1 MRSLAILLLGLWGP
15 VGAAPQD
22 TTSAPSS
29 VTAYTR
35 YLDALDNEDLDA
47 ISRGADYFKAHIVQ
61 LSVAEIDS
69 ACAAFMLVL
78 AATISHHND
87 VIWEDLA
94 FMEQLHGQGADSDP
108 DIQAYLNTLDRNGLG
123 LYTFGRLYYVDQKDD
138 YLYDRFAPYVSR
150 AVRDYLI
157 LRRDELAAGFADDAK
172 LLISLTDLGARIIRW
187 EKYLAE
193 HPHSVVAD
201 LADYYYRIYLST
213 FLTGLKNA
221 PVFDGNGTIQPRF
234 VTAFDRFSKRYSDTQ
249 SGQLVRQFNDILI
262 TSDFR
267 WSPGV
272 KAFYVGHGI
281 RNMHTAQLP
290 LR

>member
-1 MRSLAILLLGLWGP
+1 MRSLAILLLGLCGP
-15 VGAAPQD
+15 VGATPQD
-22 TTSAPSS
+22 TTAAPSP
-29 VTAYTR
+29 VTAYTH

-47 ISRGADYFKAHIVQ
+47 ISRGADYFKAHIAQ
-61 LSVAEIDS
+61 LSVAEIDT
-69 ACAAFMLVL
+69 ACAAFMLFL

-87 VIWEDLA
+87 VIWEDLD
-94 FMEQLHGQGADSDP
+94 FMERLHDQGDHADP
-108 DIQAYLNTLDRNGLG
+108 DMQAYRNTLDRNGLS
-123 LYTFGRLYYVDQKDD
+123 LYTFGRLNYVDQKDD
-138 YLYDRFAPYVSR
+138 YLYHRFAPYVSR

-157 LRRDELAAGFADDAK
+157 VRRDELAVGFADDAT

-187 EKYLAE
+187 EKYLAV

-201 LADYYYRIYLST
+201 FASYYYQTYLNT
-213 FLTGLKNA
+213 LLTGLKNS
-221 PVFDGNGTIQPRF
+221 PVFDGTGTIQPRF

-249 SGQLVRQFNDILI
+249 SGQLVRQFYDILI

-272 KAFYVGHGI
+272 KAFYMEHGI